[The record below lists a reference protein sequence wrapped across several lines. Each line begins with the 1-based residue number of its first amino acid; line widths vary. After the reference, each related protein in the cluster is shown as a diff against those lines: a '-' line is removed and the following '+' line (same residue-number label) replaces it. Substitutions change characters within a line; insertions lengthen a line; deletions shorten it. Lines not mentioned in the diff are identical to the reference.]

1 VEGKSLQEE
10 GKREGKNSQSL
21 KKANRIKNNS
31 EFKEIFRL
39 GKRKEGENLTLIFVE
54 KEGFKFGITFKKG
67 SKPAVMRNRA
77 KRRLIEIIRKRKDL
91 MVKDIHIVI
100 HLSKTGITLSF
111 DELSTEFNNLLQG
124 AGIAK

>member
-1 VEGKSLQEE
+1 LQEE

-39 GKRKEGENLTLIFVE
+39 GKRKEGKNLTLIFIE
-54 KEGFKFGITFKKG
+54 KKGFKLGITFKKG

-77 KRRLIEIIRKRKDL
+77 KRRLTEIMRKKKDL
-91 MVKDIHIVI
+91 IEKDIHIVI
-100 HLSKTGITLSF
+100 HLSKDSLTLSF
-111 DELSTEFNNLLQG
+111 DELSIELNNLLQD